1 MNESNIIRLYDYLKN
16 NYQRFYK
23 NSIHYSYVCSSARFH
38 YFVQCA
44 LQEFKIKA
52 VNKAN
57 KSDVIIYRF
66 SDHNELIALLNTKPL
81 LKAVFANIVKQL
93 SYYSYIILNRVRPSE
108 TNVDNSLYVKIIEA
122 YEKYKS
128 QYSDYLT
135 PQENTIVGTPLRFSA
150 QNIFIDDRDRVARVQ
165 ISPDNILTSNIMSEQ
180 RVREIAYQTF
190 RERIGELMERQ
201 NRIATDPR
209 VEQNLR
215 ELRLRIEELS
225 RRFDRRRNPEQR

>member
-38 YFVQCA
+38 YFVQCP

-66 SDHNELIALLNTKPL
+66 SDHNELITLLNTKPL

-108 TNVDNSLYVKIIEA
+108 TNVDNSFYIAITNDLER
-122 YEKYKS
+122 YKN
-128 QYSDYLT
+128 QHSDYLNR
-135 PQENTIVGTPLRFSA
+135 QESTIIGSLSNDQVVSFSNARNIFINDRVERVQLSA
-150 QNIFIDDRDRVARVQ
+150 QN
-165 ISPDNILTSNIMSEQ
+165 LMTEQ

-190 RERIGELMERQ
+190 RERIDELMERQ

-209 VEQNLR
+209 VEQSLR

-225 RRFDRRRNPEQR
+225 RRFNQRGRNNDE

>member
-1 MNESNIIRLYDYLKN
+1 MNESNIIRLYNYLKN

-38 YFVQCA
+38 YFVQCP

-108 TNVDNSLYVKIIEA
+108 TNVDNSFYIAITNDL
-122 YEKYKS
+122 EKYKN
-128 QYSDYLT
+128 QHSDYLNR
-135 PQENTIVGTPLRFSA
+135 QENTIIGSLSNDQVVSFSNARNIFINDRVERVQLSA
-150 QNIFIDDRDRVARVQ
+150 QN
-165 ISPDNILTSNIMSEQ
+165 LMTEQ

-209 VEQNLR
+209 VEQSLR
-215 ELRLRIEELS
+215 ELRLRVEELS
-225 RRFDRRRNPEQR
+225 RRFNQRGRNNDE

>member
-38 YFVQCA
+38 YFVQCT

-66 SDHNELIALLNTKPL
+66 SDHNELITLLNTKPL

-93 SYYSYIILNRVRPSE
+93 SYCSYIVLNRVRPSE
-108 TNVDNSLYVKIIEA
+108 TNVDNSFYIAITNDIER
-122 YEKYKS
+122 YKN
-128 QYSDYLT
+128 QHSDYLNR
-135 PQENTIVGTPLRFSA
+135 QENTIIGSLSNDQVVSFSNARNIFINDRVERVQLSA
-150 QNIFIDDRDRVARVQ
+150 QN
-165 ISPDNILTSNIMSEQ
+165 LMTEQ

-190 RERIGELMERQ
+190 RERVGELMERQ
-201 NRIATDPR
+201 NKIATDPR
-209 VEQNLR
+209 VEQSLR

>member
-1 MNESNIIRLYDYLKN
+1 MNENNIIRLYDYLKN

-38 YFVQCA
+38 YFVQCT

-81 LKAVFANIVKQL
+81 LKAVFTNIVKQL

-108 TNVDNSLYVKIIEA
+108 TNVDNSFYIAIANDLER
-122 YEKYKS
+122 YKN
-128 QYSDYLT
+128 QYSDYLNQ
-135 PQENTIVGTPLRFSA
+135 QENTIIGSLSNDQVVSFSNARNIFINDRVERVQLSA
-150 QNIFIDDRDRVARVQ
+150 QN
-165 ISPDNILTSNIMSEQ
+165 LMTEQ
-180 RVREIAYQTF
+180 RVREIVQQAF
-190 RERIGELMERQ
+190 RERISELRDRM
-201 NRIATDPR
+201 NITATDPR

-215 ELRLRIEELS
+215 ELRLRVEELS

>member
-38 YFVQCA
+38 YFVQCP

-108 TNVDNSLYVKIIEA
+108 TNVDNSFYIAITNDLER
-122 YEKYKS
+122 YKN
-128 QYSDYLT
+128 QHSDYLNR
-135 PQENTIVGTPLRFSA
+135 QENTIIGSLSNDQVVSFSNARNIFINDRVERVQLSA
-150 QNIFIDDRDRVARVQ
+150 QN
-165 ISPDNILTSNIMSEQ
+165 LMTEQ

-209 VEQNLR
+209 IEQSLR

-225 RRFDRRRNPEQR
+225 RRFNQRGRNNDE

>member
-38 YFVQCA
+38 YFVQCT
-44 LQEFKIKA
+44 LQQFKIKA

-81 LKAVFANIVKQL
+81 LKAVFTNIVKQL

-108 TNVDNSLYVKIIEA
+108 TNVDNSFYIAITNDLER
-122 YEKYKS
+122 YKN
-128 QYSDYLT
+128 QHSDYLNQ
-135 PQENTIVGTPLRFSA
+135 QENTIIGSLSNDQVVSFSNARNIFINDRVERVQLSA
-150 QNIFIDDRDRVARVQ
+150 QN
-165 ISPDNILTSNIMSEQ
+165 LMTEQ
-180 RVREIAYQTF
+180 RVREIVQQAF
-190 RERIGELMERQ
+190 RERIGELRDRM
-201 NRIATDPR
+201 NITATDPR
-209 VEQNLR
+209 IEQNLR
-215 ELRLRIEELS
+215 ELHLRIEELS

>member
-1 MNESNIIRLYDYLKN
+1 MNESNIIRLFNYLKN

-38 YFVQCA
+38 YFVQCP

-108 TNVDNSLYVKIIEA
+108 TNVDNSFYIAITNDFER
-122 YEKYKS
+122 YKN
-128 QYSDYLT
+128 QHSDYLNR
-135 PQENTIVGTPLRFSA
+135 QENTIIGSLSNDQVVSFSNARNIFINDRVERVQLSA
-150 QNIFIDDRDRVARVQ
+150 QN
-165 ISPDNILTSNIMSEQ
+165 LMTEQ

-209 VEQNLR
+209 VEQSLR
-215 ELRLRIEELS
+215 ELSHRVEELS

>member
-1 MNESNIIRLYDYLKN
+1 MNESNIIRLYNYLKN

-38 YFVQCA
+38 YFVQCP

-108 TNVDNSLYVKIIEA
+108 TNVDNSFYIAITNDLER
-122 YEKYKS
+122 YKN
-128 QYSDYLT
+128 QHSDYLNR
-135 PQENTIVGTPLRFSA
+135 QENTIIGSLSNDQVVNFSNARNIFINDRVERVQLSA
-150 QNIFIDDRDRVARVQ
+150 QN
-165 ISPDNILTSNIMSEQ
+165 LMSEQ
-180 RVREIAYQTF
+180 RVREIVQQAF
-190 RERIGELMERQ
+190 RERIGELRDRM
-201 NRIATDPR
+201 NITATDPR

-215 ELRLRIEELS
+215 ELRLRVEELS

>member
-38 YFVQCA
+38 YFVQCT

-93 SYYSYIILNRVRPSE
+93 SYYSYIILNRVRPFE
-108 TNVDNSLYVKIIEA
+108 TNVDNSFYIAIANDLER
-122 YEKYKS
+122 YKN
-128 QYSDYLT
+128 QHSDYLT
-135 PQENTIVGTPLRFSA
+135 LQENTIVGTPIRFSA
-150 QNIFIDDRDRVARVQ
+150 QNIFVDDRDRVARIQ
-165 ISPDNILTSNIMSEQ
+165 ITPDNILTSNTINEQ
-180 RVREIAYQTF
+180 RVREIVQQAF

-209 VEQNLR
+209 VEQSLR

>member
-1 MNESNIIRLYDYLKN
+1 MNESNIIRLYNYLKN

-38 YFVQCA
+38 YFVQCP

-108 TNVDNSLYVKIIEA
+108 TNVDNSFYIAITNDLER
-122 YEKYKS
+122 YKN
-128 QYSDYLT
+128 QHSDYLNR
-135 PQENTIVGTPLRFSA
+135 QENTIIGSLSNDQVVSFSNARNIFINDRVERVQLSA
-150 QNIFIDDRDRVARVQ
+150 QN
-165 ISPDNILTSNIMSEQ
+165 LMTEQ

-209 VEQNLR
+209 VEQSLR
-215 ELRLRIEELS
+215 ELRLRVEELS
-225 RRFDRRRNPEQR
+225 RRFNQRGRNNDE

>member
-38 YFVQCA
+38 YFVQCT

-108 TNVDNSLYVKIIEA
+108 TNVDNSFYIAIANDLER
-122 YEKYKS
+122 YKN
-128 QYSDYLT
+128 QHFDYLNR
-135 PQENTIVGTPLRFSA
+135 QENTIIGSLSNDQVVSFSNARNIFINDRVERVQLSA
-150 QNIFIDDRDRVARVQ
+150 QN
-165 ISPDNILTSNIMSEQ
+165 LMTEQ

-225 RRFDRRRNPEQR
+225 RRFDRIRNPEQR

>member
-38 YFVQCA
+38 YFVQCT

-81 LKAVFANIVKQL
+81 LKAVFTNIVKQL

-108 TNVDNSLYVKIIEA
+108 TNVDNSFYIAITNDIER
-122 YEKYKS
+122 YKN
-128 QYSDYLT
+128 QHSDYLNR
-135 PQENTIVGTPLRFSA
+135 QENTIIGSLSNDQVVSFSNARNIFINDRVERVQLSA
-150 QNIFIDDRDRVARVQ
+150 QN
-165 ISPDNILTSNIMSEQ
+165 LMTEQ

-209 VEQNLR
+209 VEQSLR

-225 RRFDRRRNPEQR
+225 RRFDIRRNPEQR

>member
-38 YFVQCA
+38 YFVQCT

-66 SDHNELIALLNTKPL
+66 SDHNELITLLNTKPL
-81 LKAVFANIVKQL
+81 LRTVFANIVKQL

-108 TNVDNSLYVKIIEA
+108 TNVDNSFYIAITNDLER
-122 YEKYKS
+122 YKN
-128 QYSDYLT
+128 QHSDYLNR
-135 PQENTIVGTPLRFSA
+135 QENTIIGSLSNDQVISFSNARNIFINDRVERVQLSA
-150 QNIFIDDRDRVARVQ
+150 QN
-165 ISPDNILTSNIMSEQ
+165 LMTEQ

-209 VEQNLR
+209 VEQSLR

-225 RRFDRRRNPEQR
+225 RRFNQRGRNNDE

>member
-1 MNESNIIRLYDYLKN
+1 MNESNIIRLYNYLKN

-38 YFVQCA
+38 YFVQCP

-108 TNVDNSLYVKIIEA
+108 TNVDNSFYIAITNDLER
-122 YEKYKS
+122 YKN
-128 QYSDYLT
+128 QHSDYLNR
-135 PQENTIVGTPLRFSA
+135 QENTIIGSLSNDQVVSFSNARNIFINDRVERVQLSA
-150 QNIFIDDRDRVARVQ
+150 QN
-165 ISPDNILTSNIMSEQ
+165 LMTEQ

-190 RERIGELMERQ
+190 RERIGELRD
-201 NRIATDPR
+201 RINITATDPR

-215 ELRLRIEELS
+215 ELRLRVEELS

>member
-38 YFVQCA
+38 YFVQCT

-81 LKAVFANIVKQL
+81 LRAVFANIVKQL

-108 TNVDNSLYVKIIEA
+108 TNVDNSFYIAIANDLER
-122 YEKYKS
+122 YKN
-128 QYSDYLT
+128 QHSDYLNR
-135 PQENTIVGTPLRFSA
+135 QENTIIGSLSNDQVVSFSNARNIFINDRVERVQLSA
-150 QNIFIDDRDRVARVQ
+150 QN
-165 ISPDNILTSNIMSEQ
+165 LMTEQ

-209 VEQNLR
+209 VEQSLR
-215 ELRLRIEELS
+215 ELRLRVEELS
-225 RRFDRRRNPEQR
+225 RRFDRRRNPEQQ

>member
-38 YFVQCA
+38 YFVQCT

-108 TNVDNSLYVKIIEA
+108 TNVDNSFYIAIANDLER
-122 YEKYKS
+122 YKN
-128 QYSDYLT
+128 QHSDYLNR
-135 PQENTIVGTPLRFSA
+135 QENIIIDSLSNDQVVSFSNARNIFINDRVERVQLSA
-150 QNIFIDDRDRVARVQ
+150 QN
-165 ISPDNILTSNIMSEQ
+165 LMTEQ

-215 ELRLRIEELS
+215 ELRLRVEELS
-225 RRFDRRRNPEQR
+225 RRFDIRRNPEQR

>member
-38 YFVQCA
+38 YFVQCT

-108 TNVDNSLYVKIIEA
+108 TNVDNSFYIAIANDLER
-122 YEKYKS
+122 YKN
-128 QYSDYLT
+128 QHSDYLT
-135 PQENTIVGTPLRFSA
+135 LQENTIVGTPLRFSA
-150 QNIFIDDRDRVARVQ
+150 QNIFIDDRDRVERVQ
-165 ISPDNILTSNIMSEQ
+165 LSAQNLMTEQ

-209 VEQNLR
+209 VEQNLI

-225 RRFDRRRNPEQR
+225 RRFDRRRNPEER

>member
-38 YFVQCA
+38 YFVQCT

-108 TNVDNSLYVKIIEA
+108 TNVDNSFYIAITNDLER
-122 YEKYKS
+122 YKN
-128 QYSDYLT
+128 QHSDYLNQ
-135 PQENTIVGTPLRFSA
+135 QENTIIGSLSNDQVVSFSNARNIFINDRVERVQLSA
-150 QNIFIDDRDRVARVQ
+150 QN
-165 ISPDNILTSNIMSEQ
+165 LMTEQ
-180 RVREIAYQTF
+180 RVREIVQQAF
-190 RERIGELMERQ
+190 RERIGELRDRM
-201 NRIATDPR
+201 NITATDPR

-215 ELRLRIEELS
+215 ELRLRVEELS

>member
-38 YFVQCA
+38 YFVQCT

-81 LKAVFANIVKQL
+81 LKAVFTNIVKQL

-108 TNVDNSLYVKIIEA
+108 TNVDNSFYIAITNDLER
-122 YEKYKS
+122 YKN
-128 QYSDYLT
+128 QYSDYLNN
-135 PQENTIVGTPLRFSA
+135 EGNTIVGTPLRFSA
-150 QNIFIDDRDRVARVQ
+150 QNIFIDDRDRVAHVQ
-165 ISPDNILTSNIMSEQ
+165 LSAQNLMSEQ
-180 RVREIAYQTF
+180 RVREIVQQAF
-190 RERIGELMERQ
+190 RERISELRDRM
-201 NRIATDPR
+201 NIAATDHR
-209 VEQNLR
+209 VEQSLR
-215 ELRLRIEELS
+215 ELSHRVEELS

>member
-38 YFVQCA
+38 YFVQYA

-108 TNVDNSLYVKIIEA
+108 TNVDNSFYIAIANDLER
-122 YEKYKS
+122 YKN
-128 QYSDYLT
+128 QYSDYLNR
-135 PQENTIVGTPLRFSA
+135 QENTIVGSLSNDQVVSFSNARNIFINDRVERVQLSA
-150 QNIFIDDRDRVARVQ
+150 QN
-165 ISPDNILTSNIMSEQ
+165 LMTEQ

-215 ELRLRIEELS
+215 ELRLRVEELS
-225 RRFDRRRNPEQR
+225 RRFDRRRNPEQQ

>member
-81 LKAVFANIVKQL
+81 LRAVFANIVKQL
-93 SYYSYIILNRVRPSE
+93 SYYSYIILNRVRPSK
-108 TNVDNSLYVKIIEA
+108 TNVDNSFYIAIANDLER
-122 YEKYKS
+122 YKN
-128 QYSDYLT
+128 QHSDYLNR
-135 PQENTIVGTPLRFSA
+135 QENTIIGSLSNDQVVSFSNARNIFINDRVERVQLSA
-150 QNIFIDDRDRVARVQ
+150 QN
-165 ISPDNILTSNIMSEQ
+165 LMSEQ
-180 RVREIAYQTF
+180 RVREIVQQAF
-190 RERIGELMERQ
+190 RERIGELRDRM
-201 NRIATDPR
+201 NITTTDPR
-209 VEQNLR
+209 VEQSLR

>member
-1 MNESNIIRLYDYLKN
+1 MNESNIIRLYNYLKN

-38 YFVQCA
+38 YFVQCP
-44 LQEFKIKA
+44 LQEFRIKA

-108 TNVDNSLYVKIIEA
+108 TNVDNSFYIAITNDLER
-122 YEKYKS
+122 YKN
-128 QYSDYLT
+128 QHSDYLNR
-135 PQENTIVGTPLRFSA
+135 QENTIIGSLSNDQVVSFSNARNIFINDRVERVQFSA
-150 QNIFIDDRDRVARVQ
+150 QN
-165 ISPDNILTSNIMSEQ
+165 LMTEQ

-209 VEQNLR
+209 VEQSLR
-215 ELRLRIEELS
+215 ELRLRVEELS
-225 RRFDRRRNPEQR
+225 RRFNQRGRNNDE

>member
-1 MNESNIIRLYDYLKN
+1 MNESNIIRLCDYLKN

-38 YFVQCA
+38 YFIQCA

-108 TNVDNSLYVKIIEA
+108 TNVDNSFYIAIANDLER
-122 YEKYKS
+122 YKN
-128 QYSDYLT
+128 QHSDYLNR
-135 PQENTIVGTPLRFSA
+135 QENTIIGSLSNDQVVSFSNARNIFINNRVERVQLSA
-150 QNIFIDDRDRVARVQ
+150 QN
-165 ISPDNILTSNIMSEQ
+165 LMTEQ

-209 VEQNLR
+209 VEQSLR
-215 ELRLRIEELS
+215 ELRLRVEELI

>member
-38 YFVQCA
+38 YFVQCT

-66 SDHNELIALLNTKPL
+66 SDYNELIALLNTKPL

-108 TNVDNSLYVKIIEA
+108 TNVDNSFYVVITNDL
-122 YEKYKS
+122 EKYKN
-128 QYSDYLT
+128 QHSDYLNQ
-135 PQENTIVGTPLRFSA
+135 QENTIIGSLSNDQVVSFSNA
-150 QNIFIDDRDRVARVQ
+150 QNIFINDRVERVQ
-165 ISPDNILTSNIMSEQ
+165 LSAQNLMTEQ

-209 VEQNLR
+209 AEQSLR

>member
-38 YFVQCA
+38 YFVQCT

-81 LKAVFANIVKQL
+81 LKAVFTNIVKQL

-108 TNVDNSLYVKIIEA
+108 TNVDNSFYIAITNDIER
-122 YEKYKS
+122 YKN
-128 QYSDYLT
+128 QHSDYLNR
-135 PQENTIVGTPLRFSA
+135 QENTIIGSLSNDQVVSFSNARNIFINDRVERVQFSA
-150 QNIFIDDRDRVARVQ
+150 QN
-165 ISPDNILTSNIMSEQ
+165 LMTEQ

-209 VEQNLR
+209 VEQSLR

>member
-38 YFVQCA
+38 YFVQCT

-81 LKAVFANIVKQL
+81 LKAVFTNIVKQL

-108 TNVDNSLYVKIIEA
+108 TNVDNSFYIAITNDIEI
-122 YEKYKS
+122 YKN
-128 QYSDYLT
+128 QHSDYLNQ
-135 PQENTIVGTPLRFSA
+135 QENTIIGSLSNDQVVSFSNARNIFINDRVERVQLSA
-150 QNIFIDDRDRVARVQ
+150 QN
-165 ISPDNILTSNIMSEQ
+165 LMTEQ

-209 VEQNLR
+209 VEQSLR

>member
-38 YFVQCA
+38 YFVQCT

-93 SYYSYIILNRVRPSE
+93 SYYSYIILNRVRPSK
-108 TNVDNSLYVKIIEA
+108 TNVDNSFYIAITNDLER
-122 YEKYKS
+122 YKN
-128 QYSDYLT
+128 QHSDYLNQ
-135 PQENTIVGTPLRFSA
+135 QENTIVGSLSNDQVVSFSNARNIFINDRVERVQLSA
-150 QNIFIDDRDRVARVQ
+150 QN
-165 ISPDNILTSNIMSEQ
+165 LMTEQ

-209 VEQNLR
+209 VEQSLR

-225 RRFDRRRNPEQR
+225 RRFDTRRNPE

>member
-38 YFVQCA
+38 YFVQCT

-66 SDHNELIALLNTKPL
+66 SDHNELIALLNTKPI
-81 LKAVFANIVKQL
+81 LKAVFTNIVKQL

-108 TNVDNSLYVKIIEA
+108 TNVDNSFYIAITNDLER
-122 YEKYKS
+122 YKN
-128 QYSDYLT
+128 QYSDYLNQ
-135 PQENTIVGTPLRFSA
+135 QENTIIGSLSNDQVVSFSNARNIFINDRVERVQLSA
-150 QNIFIDDRDRVARVQ
+150 QN
-165 ISPDNILTSNIMSEQ
+165 LMTEQ

-209 VEQNLR
+209 VEQSLR

>member
-16 NYQRFYK
+16 NCQRFYK

-38 YFVQCA
+38 YFVQCT

-81 LKAVFANIVKQL
+81 LKAVFTNIVKQL

-108 TNVDNSLYVKIIEA
+108 TNVDNSFYIAITNDIER
-122 YEKYKS
+122 YKN
-128 QYSDYLT
+128 QHSDYLNQ
-135 PQENTIVGTPLRFSA
+135 QENTIIGSLSNDQVVSFSNARNIFINDRVERVQLSA
-150 QNIFIDDRDRVARVQ
+150 QN
-165 ISPDNILTSNIMSEQ
+165 LMTEQ

-209 VEQNLR
+209 VEQSLR

-225 RRFDRRRNPEQR
+225 RRFDR

>member
-93 SYYSYIILNRVRPSE
+93 SYYSYIILNRVRPSK
-108 TNVDNSLYVKIIEA
+108 TNVDNSFYIAITNDLER
-122 YEKYKS
+122 YKN
-128 QYSDYLT
+128 QHSDYLNR
-135 PQENTIVGTPLRFSA
+135 QENTIIGSLSNDQVVSFSNARNIFINDRVERVQLSA
-150 QNIFIDDRDRVARVQ
+150 QN
-165 ISPDNILTSNIMSEQ
+165 LMTEQ

-190 RERIGELMERQ
+190 RERISELMERQ

-215 ELRLRIEELS
+215 ELRLRIKEFS
-225 RRFDRRRNPEQR
+225 RRFNQRGRNSDE

>member
-38 YFVQCA
+38 YFVQCT

-93 SYYSYIILNRVRPSE
+93 SYYPYIILNRVRPSE
-108 TNVDNSLYVKIIEA
+108 TNVDNSFYIAIANDLER
-122 YEKYKS
+122 YKN
-128 QYSDYLT
+128 QHSDYLT
-135 PQENTIVGTPLRFSA
+135 LQENTIVGTPLRFSA
-150 QNIFIDDRDRVARVQ
+150 QNIFIDDRDRVERVQ
-165 ISPDNILTSNIMSEQ
+165 LSAQNLMTEQ

-225 RRFDRRRNPEQR
+225 RRFDRRRNPEER

>member
-38 YFVQCA
+38 YFIQCP

-108 TNVDNSLYVKIIEA
+108 TNVDNSFYIAIANDLER
-122 YEKYKS
+122 YKN
-128 QYSDYLT
+128 QHSDYLNR
-135 PQENTIVGTPLRFSA
+135 QENTIIGSLSNDQVVSFSNARNIFINDRVERVQLSA
-150 QNIFIDDRDRVARVQ
+150 QN
-165 ISPDNILTSNIMSEQ
+165 LMTEQ

-190 RERIGELMERQ
+190 RERIGELMESQ

>member
-38 YFVQCA
+38 YFVQCT

-108 TNVDNSLYVKIIEA
+108 TNVDNSFYIAITNDLER
-122 YEKYKS
+122 YKN
-128 QYSDYLT
+128 QHSDYLNR
-135 PQENTIVGTPLRFSA
+135 QENTIIGSLSNDQVVSFSNARNIFINDRVERVQLSA
-150 QNIFIDDRDRVARVQ
+150 QN
-165 ISPDNILTSNIMSEQ
+165 LMTEQ
-180 RVREIAYQTF
+180 RVREIVQQAF
-190 RERIGELMERQ
+190 RERISELRDRM
-201 NRIATDPR
+201 NITATDHR
-209 VEQNLR
+209 VEQSLR
-215 ELRLRIEELS
+215 ELRLRVEELS

>member
-38 YFVQCA
+38 YFVQCT

-52 VNKAN
+52 VNKTN

-93 SYYSYIILNRVRPSE
+93 SYYSYIILNRVRPSK
-108 TNVDNSLYVKIIEA
+108 TNVDNSFYIAITNDLER
-122 YEKYKS
+122 YKN
-128 QYSDYLT
+128 QHSDYLNR
-135 PQENTIVGTPLRFSA
+135 QENTIIGSLSNDQVVSFSNARNIFINDRVERVQLSA
-150 QNIFIDDRDRVARVQ
+150 QN
-165 ISPDNILTSNIMSEQ
+165 LMTEQ

-209 VEQNLR
+209 VEQSLR
-215 ELRLRIEELS
+215 ELRLRVEELS
-225 RRFDRRRNPEQR
+225 RRFDRRRNSEQR